1 MNSNT
6 RTPLDNPQLIKN
18 KITRQKHRRTPRR
31 FAHRTNINGHPYTF
45 QRATQR
51 NTRGEEGR
59 EIAGTRETHLLPL
72 LLLHSAPLQISPP
85 RPTPTAPPSNPP
97 RDNPKRAATRIPPA
111 PHKSTPRESRAP
123 PLPARGR

>member
-1 MNSNT
+1 MLKNIVHL
-6 RTPLDNPQLIKN
+6 LDRHLLSSVQ
-18 KITRQKHRRTPRR
+18 
-31 FAHRTNINGHPYTF
+31 ING
-45 QRATQR
+45 RAH
-51 NTRGEEGR
+51 NP
-59 EIAGTRETHLLPL
+59 IASLTNDFLDPVPVRITILCKKLLRRALLPL